1 MLAPLPRISLADRAY
16 ETLLDA
22 IVTGSLAPGERIRD
36 GDLAEQLET
45 SRMPVR
51 EALKRLEADGLVET
65 VPNRETRVAPI
76 RAERAA
82 QAFPVIAALH
92 ALGTRLGVPVLSA
105 ADDAR
110 MRSLD
115 MERARALTRGDVTAA
130 IALDDAFHAVLLEAA
145 GNDELI
151 RALER
156 LMPQIRRLDA
166 LHFAELA
173 RRDSAADHAAILDAC
188 RRRDADEAGRL
199 VEANFL
205 RLGAQMATILGAS
218 ARRRSRLGDA

>member
-1 MLAPLPRISLADRAY
+1 MLLAPLPRVSLAARAY
-16 ETLLDA
+16 ETLLTA
-22 IVTGSLAPGERIRD
+22 IVAGTLAPGERIRD
-36 GDLAEQLET
+36 SELAEQLQT

-51 EALKRLEADGLVET
+51 EALKRLEAEGLVET
-65 VPNRETRVAPI
+65 VPNRETRVAPV

-92 ALGTRLGVPVLSA
+92 ALGTRLGVPALTA
-105 ADDAR
+105 EDDAR

-115 MERARALTRGDVTAA
+115 RERARALERGDVIAA
-130 IALDDAFHAVLLEAA
+130 IELDDAFHGVLLDAA

-151 RALER
+151 RSLER

-166 LHFAELA
+166 LHFTELT
-173 RRDSAADHAAILDAC
+173 RRDSGADHAAILDAC
-188 RRRDADEAGRL
+188 ARRDAAAAARL

-205 RLGAQMATILGAS
+205 RLGAQMATVLA
-218 ARRRSRLGDA
+218 DA

>member
-1 MLAPLPRISLADRAY
+1 VLAPLTRVSLAARAY
-16 ETLLDA
+16 ETLLSA

-36 GDLAEQLET
+36 AELAEQLQT

-51 EALKRLEADGLVET
+51 EALKRLEAEGLVET

-92 ALGTRLGVPVLSA
+92 ALGTRLGVPALSTDG
-105 ADDAR
+105 DDR

-115 MERARALTRGDVTAA
+115 RDRARALKRGDVIAA
-130 IALDDAFHAVLLEAA
+130 IELDDAFHAVLLEAA

-166 LHFAELA
+166 LHFTELT
-173 RRDSAADHAAILDAC
+173 RRDSAADHAEILDAC
-188 RRRDADEAGRL
+188 RRRDADAAARL

-205 RLGAQMATILGAS
+205 RLGAQMATILG
-218 ARRRSRLGDA
+218 DA

>member
-1 MLAPLPRISLADRAY
+1 MLAPLQRVSLAARAY
-16 ETLLDA
+16 ETLLTA
-22 IVTGSLAPGERIRD
+22 IVTGTLAPGERIRD
-36 GDLAEQLET
+36 ADLAEQLQT

-51 EALKRLEADGLVET
+51 EALKRLEAEGLVET
-65 VPNRETRVAPI
+65 VPNRETRVAPV
-76 RAERAA
+76 RAEQAA

-92 ALGTRLGVPVLSA
+92 ALAARLGVPALTA
-105 ADDAR
+105 GDDDR

-115 MERARALTRGDVTAA
+115 RERARALKRGDVIAA
-130 IALDDAFHAVLLEAA
+130 IELDDAFHGVLLEAA

-166 LHFAELA
+166 LHFTELTRGDA
-173 RRDSAADHAAILDAC
+173 AADHAGILEAC
-188 RRRDADEAGRL
+188 ARRDADEAARL

-205 RLGAQMATILGAS
+205 RLGAQMEAI
-218 ARRRSRLGDA
+218 LGDA

>member
-1 MLAPLPRISLADRAY
+1 MLAPLPRLSLAARAY

-36 GDLAEQLET
+36 AELAEQLET

-51 EALKRLEADGLVET
+51 EALKRLEAEGLVET

-92 ALGTRLGVPVLSA
+92 ALATRLGVPALTT
-105 ADDAR
+105 ADDDR
-110 MRSLD
+110 MRALD
-115 MERARALTRGDVTAA
+115 RKRARALERGDVVGA
-130 IALDDAFHAVLLEAA
+130 IELDDAFHGVLLEAA

-151 RALER
+151 RSLER

-166 LHFAELA
+166 LHFTELT
-173 RRDSAADHAAILDAC
+173 RRDSAADHAGILDAC
-188 RRRDADEAGRL
+188 RRRDAGEAARL

-205 RLGAQMATILGAS
+205 RLGAQMATILG
-218 ARRRSRLGDA
+218 DA

>member
-1 MLAPLPRISLADRAY
+1 MLAPLPRASLASRAY
-16 ETLLDA
+16 ETLLHA

-36 GDLAEQLET
+36 AELAEQLEI

-51 EALKRLEADGLVET
+51 EALKRLEAEGLVET

-92 ALGTRLGVPVLSA
+92 ALGTRLGVPALTA
-105 ADDAR
+105 EDDER
-110 MRSLD
+110 MRALD
-115 MERARALTRGDVTAA
+115 RERARALKRGDVTAA
-130 IALDDAFHAVLLEAA
+130 IELDDAFHGVLLEVA

-151 RALER
+151 RALKR

-166 LHFAELA
+166 LHFAELS
-173 RRDSAADHAAILDAC
+173 RRDSAADHAEILGAC
-188 RRRDADEAGRL
+188 RRRDADEAARL

-218 ARRRSRLGDA
+218 ARRRGRLGDD

>member
-1 MLAPLPRISLADRAY
+1 MSLMLAPLPRRSLADRAY

-22 IVTGSLAPGERIRD
+22 IVSGSLPPGDRIRD
-36 GDLAEQLET
+36 AELAEQLQT

-51 EALKRLEADGLVET
+51 EALKRLEAEGLVET
-65 VPNRETRVAPI
+65 VPNRETRVAPV

-92 ALGTRLGVPVLSA
+92 ALGTRLGVPALSSD
-105 ADDAR
+105 DDAR
-110 MRSLD
+110 MRTLD
-115 MERARALTRGDVTAA
+115 RERARALERGDVSAA
-130 IALDDAFHAVLLEAA
+130 IALDDAFHGVLLEAA

-166 LHFAELA
+166 LHFKELT
-173 RRDSAADHAAILDAC
+173 RRDSAADHAEILDAC
-188 RRRDADEAGRL
+188 ERRDAHEAARL

-205 RLGAQMATILGAS
+205 RLGAQMATILGNA
-218 ARRRSRLGDA
+218 

>member
-1 MLAPLPRISLADRAY
+1 LLAPLPRVSLAARAY
-16 ETLLDA
+16 ETLLTA

-36 GDLAEQLET
+36 ADLAEQLQT

-51 EALKRLEADGLVET
+51 EALKRLEAEGLVET
-65 VPNRETRVAPI
+65 VPNRETRVAPV

-92 ALGTRLGVPVLSA
+92 ALGTRLGVPALTGG
-105 ADDAR
+105 DDDR

-115 MERARALTRGDVTAA
+115 RERARALKRGDVIAA
-130 IALDDAFHAVLLEAA
+130 IELDDAFHGVLLEAA

-166 LHFAELA
+166 LHFTELTRGDA
-173 RRDSAADHAAILDAC
+173 AADHAGILAAC
-188 RRRDADEAGRL
+188 ARRDADEAARL

-205 RLGAQMATILGAS
+205 RLGAQMEAI
-218 ARRRSRLGDA
+218 LGDA

>member
-1 MLAPLPRISLADRAY
+1 MLAPLPRVSLAARAY
-16 ETLLDA
+16 ETLLTA

-36 GDLAEQLET
+36 ADLAEQLQT

-51 EALKRLEADGLVET
+51 EALKRLEAEGLVET
-65 VPNRETRVAPI
+65 VPNRETRVAPV

-82 QAFPVIAALH
+82 HAFPVIAALH
-92 ALGTRLGVPVLSA
+92 ALAARLGVPALTA
-105 ADDAR
+105 GDDDR

-115 MERARALTRGDVTAA
+115 RERARALKRGDVIAA
-130 IALDDAFHAVLLEAA
+130 IELDDAFHGVLLEAA

-166 LHFAELA
+166 LHFTELTRGDA
-173 RRDSAADHAAILDAC
+173 AADHAGILEAC
-188 RRRDADEAGRL
+188 ARRDADEAARL

-205 RLGAQMATILGAS
+205 RLGAQMEAI
-218 ARRRSRLGDA
+218 LGDA

>member
-1 MLAPLPRISLADRAY
+1 VSLIYRLVLAPLPRVSLASRAY

-36 GDLAEQLET
+36 AELAEQLET

-51 EALKRLEADGLVET
+51 EALKRLEAEGLVET

-92 ALGTRLGVPVLSA
+92 ALGTRLGVPALTA
-105 ADDAR
+105 EDDER
-110 MRSLD
+110 MCTLD
-115 MERARALTRGDVTAA
+115 RARAQALARGDVSAA
-130 IALDDAFHAVLLEAA
+130 IERDDAFHGVLLEAA

-166 LHFAELA
+166 LHFKELT
-173 RRDSAADHAAILDAC
+173 RRDSAADHAEILDAC
-188 RRRDADEAGRL
+188 ARRDAGEAARL

-205 RLGAQMATILGAS
+205 RLGAQMATILGNA
-218 ARRRSRLGDA
+218 

>member
-1 MLAPLPRISLADRAY
+1 VLAPLPRVSLADRAY

-22 IVTGSLAPGERIRD
+22 IVTGSLAPGARIRD
-36 GDLAEQLET
+36 GELAEQLET

-51 EALKRLEADGLVET
+51 EALKRLEAEGLVET

-92 ALGTRLGVPVLSA
+92 ALGTRLGVPALTA
-105 ADDAR
+105 ADDDR

-115 MERARALTRGDVTAA
+115 RERARALKRGDVITA
-130 IALDDAFHAVLLEAA
+130 IELDDAFHGVLLEAA
-145 GNDELI
+145 GNQELT

-156 LMPQIRRLDA
+156 LMPQVRRLDA
-166 LHFAELA
+166 LHFTELT
-173 RRDSAADHAAILDAC
+173 RHDSAADHAEILDAC
-188 RRRDADEAGRL
+188 RRRDAHEAARL

-205 RLGAQMATILGAS
+205 RLGAQMAAILGAS